1 MGAKAMSSHGSGAA
15 GGGGGG
21 AALSRQGSVCSLTF
35 GEADGQLHGVNLDDL
50 LRAGR
55 KTVDEVWRDIQGA
68 GGGACPRAQMTLEDF
83 LSRAGTSAPADA
95 AGNGACAR
103 SWGAHQLYQPAPAPQ
118 LGRHHQPA
126 VGRPVPRPLGVG
138 AGPVLEALYYEGG
151 AAAAAG
157 GNRAGPEHGVAERSN
172 ERRKKRMIKNRESAA
187 RSRARK
193 QAYTNELENK
203 ISQLEEE
210 NERLRGHKMT
220 LAVVAVGSAVLRS
233 ELRRGQ
239 APEPVVQY
247 VPQQEV
253 KNQLQLRRTNSANF

>member
-1 MGAKAMSSHGSGAA
+1 MGAKAMSSHGSGTAAAAAA
-15 GGGGGG
+15 GGGVVG

-35 GEADGQLHGVNLDDL
+35 GHAAEGQLHGVNLDDL
-50 LRAGR
+50 LVLRAAGGR

-68 GGGACPRAQMTLEDF
+68 AVACPRRAQMTLEDF
-83 LSRAGTSAPADA
+83 LSRAGAGSGAPADA
-95 AGNGACAR
+95 DAPGGARGWAH
-103 SWGAHQLYQPAPAPQ
+103 HQLYQPAAPAP
-118 LGRHHQPA
+118 LLHPA
-126 VGRPVPRPLGVG
+126 AAPVGRPVPRPLGAG
-138 AGPVLEALYYEGG
+138 AGPVLDALYHDGG
-151 AAAAAG
+151 AAAGKRG
-157 GNRAGPEHGVAERSN
+157 GAERGVAERSN

-210 NERLRGHKMT
+210 NERLRGHK
-220 LAVVAVGSAVLRS
+220 
-233 ELRRGQ
+233 

-253 KNQLQLRRTNSANF
+253 KNQLQLRRINSANF